1 MLSYCWKCIKN
12 TEIKNLKLQKK
23 KKKKKNGKIMLSSN
37 SVVSGSKK

>member
-12 TEIKNLKLQKK
+12 TEIKNLTLQKQ
-23 KKKKKNGKIMLSSN
+23 KKNGKIILSSN

>member
-12 TEIKNLKLQKK
+12 TEIKNLKLQKQK
-23 KKKKKNGKIMLSSN
+23 NKKNGKIMLSSN